1 MQDYV
6 KELYFSASRKGS
18 KFLLQWFRTYN
29 DNIAKT
35 KKVKTIKER
44 TLNGSKWKEME

>member
-18 KFLLQWFRTYN
+18 KFLLQWLRTYN
-29 DNIAKT
+29 DNIEKT
-35 KKVKTIKER
+35 KKVKK
-44 TLNGSKWKEME
+44 N